1 MKTIVIKD
9 KDSGLRLDRWLRQEF
24 DMPQGL
30 VQKYLRKGLIRIEGK
45 KVEASARL
53 AEGQTVTLKL
63 LAEKRDAE
71 VEQTQTERISSKLTP
86 QKIKETQSWVMVDTP
101 RFIVINKPAGI
112 PVQGGSGV
120 KDSIDARLFA
130 LTKNG
135 ERPRLVHRL
144 DRDTSGCLLLAR
156 TRKDAAALTKLFA
169 TRHVEKFYWALV
181 VGVPQ
186 PYTGIIDA
194 PLSKE
199 MSGDE
204 KEKMHISDEGKHA
217 RTEYKLIEKLSTSMS
232 LIEMKPH
239 TGRTHQ
245 LRAHI
250 ASIGCPIV
258 GDGKYGDEKAYVI
271 GEGISQK
278 LHLHA
283 RRLLIKESGY
293 KLDITAP
300 LPKHMKETFESL
312 GIDV

>member
-1 MKTIVIKD
+1 MKNIVIQD
-9 KDSGLRLDRWLRQEF
+9 KDTGMRLDRWLRQEF

-53 AEGQTVTLKL
+53 AEGQTVTMKL
-63 LAEKRDAE
+63 VAEKRE
-71 VEQTQTERISSKLTP
+71 VNPEETQTERISSKLTP
-86 QKIKETQSWVMVDTP
+86 EQIRETKSWVMKENAQ
-101 RFIVINKPAGI
+101 FIVLNKPTGI
-112 PVQGGSGV
+112 AVQGGSGIR
-120 KDSIDARLFA
+120 DSVDARLYS
-130 LTKNG
+130 LIKDG
-135 ERPRLVHRL
+135 ERPKLVHRL

-156 TRKDAAALTKLFA
+156 TRKDAAALMKLFA
-169 TRHVEKFYWALV
+169 TRNVEKIYWALV

-194 PLSKE
+194 PLAKE

-204 KEKMHISDEGKHA
+204 KERMHISDEGKHA
-217 RTEYKLIEKLSTSMS
+217 RTEYKMLEKLSTTLS
-232 LIEMKPH
+232 LVELKPH

-245 LRAHI
+245 LRAHM

-258 GDGKYGDEKAYVI
+258 GDIKYGGEKSLVV

-283 RRLLIKESGY
+283 RRLVISEGTY

-300 LPKHMKETFESL
+300 LPKHIQETFDSL
-312 GIDV
+312 GIEP